1 MSFFSS
7 KKNPM
12 LLSSNSFGDKQS
24 MDSRSRARY
33 DTADK
38 NLVDWYLIKIKNKFG
53 EDVVWQD
60 AKQWVEENCKGE
72 YVAYYVLFFFKDKE
86 DAAKFKLFWT

>member
-1 MSFFSS
+1 LGINNQWIAEAVRDMIT
-7 KKNPM
+7 
-12 LLSSNSFGDKQS
+12 
-24 MDSRSRARY
+24 RALT
-33 DTADK
+33 TADK

-72 YVAYYVLFFFKDKE
+72 YVAYYVLFFFKEKS
-86 DAAKFKLFWT
+86 DAAKFKLFWG